1 MRIDKH
7 VGSVHISINID
18 RLDKGTREA
27 QRKLNEQIVR
37 DSEPYVPFQQGA
49 LRNSVKYP
57 DGIYGGQIEYDTP
70 YAHYMYRGEVYGPN
84 IPQKDAAGNI
94 IGWRSPK
101 GKAKYPTG
109 RPLQY
114 HHPGT
119 GSQWF
124 EKAKQK
130 HLPDWVKLVKDT
142 ITNA

>member
-1 MRIDKH
+1 MKINKH
-7 VGSVHISINID
+7 VGSVHISINTD
-18 RLDKGTREA
+18 RLDDGIREA
-27 QRKLNEQIVR
+27 QGKLNEQIVR
-37 DSEPYVPFQQGA
+37 DSEPYVPFRQGA
-49 LRNSVKYP
+49 LRDHVGYP
-57 DGIYGGQIEYDTP
+57 DGIYGGQIEYNTR
-70 YAHYMYRGEVYGPN
+70 YAHYMYHGEVYGPN

-94 IGWRSPK
+94 IGWRSPPV
-101 GKAKYPTG
+101 KYPTG

-142 ITNA
+142 IKNA